1 MLTRETRPTR
11 GAVYIAGR
19 NLSRRGALARTH
31 VGYCPQEGGLT
42 LSLSARDILTHFA
55 AIRGLPGDL
64 APAAVD
70 FALAQMRLLE
80 YADQP
85 CGQLSGGN
93 RRKLSVAVALIGAPL
108 VLLLDEPTTGMDPAA
123 RKGLVRALDE
133 ARRAGH
139 TVVLTS
145 HSMEE
150 ADAFCTRVGIL
161 VQGELRCVGAPVD
174 LKAALCGGYVVEAR
188 VGSEGKGQDFAARL
202 RDALPGADVAV
213 TSGDEADVA
222 VVSVGGAGLDVPRLF
237 EAAEAAHAAL
247 EGTGYA
253 VAQASLEHVFMQIA
267 HGQEAQGTDQG
278 QPPAHEDGGR
288 AWRADM
294 REAESGLS
302 GVELGP

>member
-11 GAVYIAGR
+11 GAAYIAGR

-42 LSLSARDILTHFA
+42 LSLSARDILAHYA

-64 APAAVD
+64 APAAVEH
-70 FALAQMRLLE
+70 ALARMRLRE

-85 CGQLSGGN
+85 SGQLSGGN
-93 RRKLSVAVALIGAPL
+93 RRRLSVAVALIGAPL

-123 RKGLVRALDE
+123 RKGLVRALDD
-133 ARRAGH
+133 ARKAGH

-150 ADAFCTRVGIL
+150 VDAFCTRVGIL
-161 VQGELRCVGAPVD
+161 VQGALRCVGAPVD

-188 VGSEGKGQDFAARL
+188 VGSEGRGRAFAAAL
-202 RDALPGADVAV
+202 RAALPAADVAV

-222 VVSVGGAGLDVPRLF
+222 VVSVGGAALDVPRLF
-237 EAAEAAHAAL
+237 EAAEAAHAEL
-247 EGTGYA
+247 GGTGCS

-267 HGQEAQGTDQG
+267 HGQGARGLEGAEGAHGNGT
-278 QPPAHEDGGR
+278 
-288 AWRADM
+288 
-294 REAESGLS
+294 SGLWS
-302 GVELGP
+302 